1 MRFRTAGILSIV
13 LIGGMFVLPRLVP
26 SLFPSLGDFGFKTY
40 PERLL
45 LSVIFFFSRFKWV
58 LALPIAATLF
68 TIAAFTSTKELSTV
82 GKVGAFIVAPIFL
95 LLGLGIVVSS
105 VFGFLSG
112 DTTSLGAA
120 FIPFALVALLT
131 GLAFSVSG
139 FKLLRRAA
147 RPRTSVLG

>member
-13 LIGGMFVLPRLVP
+13 VIGGMFVLPRLMLSHFQP
-26 SLFPSLGDFGFKTY
+26 LGHFGSY

-45 LSVIFFFSRFKWV
+45 LRSILFFSRFKWV
-58 LALPIAATLF
+58 LAVPIAATLF
-68 TIAAFTSTKELSTV
+68 TVAAFTSTRELSTV

-95 LLGLGIVVSS
+95 LFGVGIVVSS
-105 VFGFLSG
+105 VLGFLSG

-131 GLAFSVSG
+131 GMAFCVSG
-139 FKLLRRAA
+139 FKLLKRAA
-147 RPRTSVLG
+147 QPRTSVLG